1 MYESNSCKIK
11 SRNYS
16 SVAERQKTVQNL
28 TSKMMKLNNLTSSF
42 DNDKSIN
49 DRKYEIMRNDTEK
62 RETMAIIVEEKPKI
76 LSHK

>member
-28 TSKMMKLNNLTSSF
+28 SSKMMKLNNLTSSF

>member
-1 MYESNSCKIK
+1 MYESNSYKIK

>member
-1 MYESNSCKIK
+1 MYESNSYKIK

-62 RETMAIIVEEKPKI
+62 TETMAIIVEEKPKI

>member
-1 MYESNSCKIK
+1 
-11 SRNYS
+11 
-16 SVAERQKTVQNL
+16 
-28 TSKMMKLNNLTSSF
+28 MMKLNNLTSSF

-62 RETMAIIVEEKPKI
+62 TETMAIIVEEKPKI

>member
-62 RETMAIIVEEKPKI
+62 TETMAIIVEEKPKI

>member
-1 MYESNSCKIK
+1 MYESNSYKIK

-62 RETMAIIVEEKPKI
+62 TETMEIIVEEKQKI

>member
-28 TSKMMKLNNLTSSF
+28 SSKMMKLNNLTSSF

-62 RETMAIIVEEKPKI
+62 RETMALIVEEKPKI